1 MENKKLYRSIDD
13 YMLGGVCGGVAKYF
27 SIDSSLVRIIFALM
41 ILSGGMGFLLYVI
54 LWLVVP
60 KEEGEEK
67 IIDREEK
74 IEELAKDIKKRTKTM
89 ASEIK
94 FDVKV
99 DKKKKE
105 NKINVLGLA
114 MILIGSV
121 AIWNQVSPFVIDWEI
136 FFPLLLVMIGAVILF
151 K

>member
-41 ILSGGMGFLLYVI
+41 ILSGGMGFLLYII
-54 LWLVVP
+54 LWLIVP

-74 IEELAKDIKKRTKTM
+74 IEELAKDIKKRAKTM

>member
-74 IEELAKDIKKRTKTM
+74 IEELAKDIKKRAKTM

-105 NKINVLGLA
+105 KKINVLGLA
-114 MILIGSV
+114 MILIGGV
-121 AIWNQVSPFVIDWEI
+121 AIWNQVAPFVIDWEI